1 MLYLL
6 ILLLTCTP
14 KEMGVFET
22 NGNVITIEDN
32 RGGLYDFYGEG
43 FKEGDMVIALVDEH
57 DKANP
62 YDDEI
67 KHVIKIRKRG
77 E

>member
-1 MLYLL
+1 MIYLL

-22 NGNVITIEDN
+22 NGNVITIEDS
-32 RGGLYDFYGEG
+32 RGGLYDFYGNG
-43 FKEGDMVIALVDEH
+43 FKQGDMVIAFVDEH
-57 DKANP
+57 NKGNP

-67 KHVIKIRKRG
+67 KHVIRIERR
-77 E
+77 

>member
-6 ILLLTCTP
+6 FLLLTCTP

-43 FKEGDMVIALVDEH
+43 FEEGDMVIALVDEH
-57 DKANP
+57 DKTNP

-67 KHVIKIRKRG
+67 QCVFKKGR
-77 E
+77 

>member
-22 NGNVITIEDN
+22 NGNLITIEDS

-43 FKEGDMVIALVDEH
+43 FEEGDMVIALVDEH
-57 DKANP
+57 DKGNP